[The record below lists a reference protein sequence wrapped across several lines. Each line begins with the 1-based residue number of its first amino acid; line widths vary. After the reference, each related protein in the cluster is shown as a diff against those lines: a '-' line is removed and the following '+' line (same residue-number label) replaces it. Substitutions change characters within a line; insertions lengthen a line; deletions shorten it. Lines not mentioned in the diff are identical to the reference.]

1 VTSTVYKDKK
11 RTYGKMS
18 DVIELKFLL
27 TGFFF
32 LELDSSRK
40 KSHLYENTH
49 GHMYRVKR
57 RRTNFMIS
65 G

>member
-1 VTSTVYKDKK
+1 
-11 RTYGKMS
+11 MS
-18 DVIELKFLL
+18 DVIELKSI
-27 TGFFF
+27 TGSL

-57 RRTNFMIS
+57 RRTNFTIS